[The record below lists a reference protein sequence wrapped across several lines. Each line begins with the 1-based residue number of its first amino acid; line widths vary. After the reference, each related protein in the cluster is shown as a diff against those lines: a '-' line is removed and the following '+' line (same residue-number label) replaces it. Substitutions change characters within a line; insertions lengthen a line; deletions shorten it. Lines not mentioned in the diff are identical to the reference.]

1 MGCKSNEGSAMSADR
16 IEREIEI
23 EAPVDVVWAVV
34 TEPHHIASW
43 FTDSATLDLR
53 PGGEGRLDFTSRSTG
68 GPATVNLRVERID
81 RPRFFSFRWTHP
93 DGTEPDETNSLLV
106 ELRLEAAGEAT
117 RLHLVESGFERASRG
132 QHRSRADHDSGWDV
146 HLGRLQEYAAGS
158 AVGG

>member
-1 MGCKSNEGSAMSADR
+1 MSADR

-23 EAPVDVVWAVV
+23 EAPMDVVWSVL

-68 GPATVNLRVERID
+68 GPATVNLRVERIE
-81 RPRFFSFRWTHP
+81 RPRILSFRWTHP

-106 ELRLEAAGEAT
+106 ELRLEAAGDAT
-117 RLHLVESGFERASRG
+117 RLHLVESGFERAGRG
-132 QHRSRADHDSGWDV
+132 EHRSRADHTSGWDV

-158 AVGG
+158 AVGR

>member
-1 MGCKSNEGSAMSADR
+1 MSADR

-43 FTDSATLDLR
+43 LTDSATLDLR
-53 PGGEGRLDFTSRSTG
+53 PGGDGRLDFTSRSTG
-68 GPATVNLRVERID
+68 SPATVNLRVERIE
-81 RPRFFSFRWTHP
+81 RPRLFSFRWTHP
-93 DGTEPDETNSLLV
+93 DGAEPDETNSLLV
-106 ELRLEAAGEAT
+106 ELRLEAAGDAT
-117 RLHLVESGFERASRG
+117 RLHLVESGFERAALG
-132 QHRSRADHDSGWDV
+132 EHRSRADHDSGWDV

>member
-1 MGCKSNEGSAMSADR
+1 MSADR

-23 EAPVDVVWAVV
+23 EAPVEVVWAVV

-53 PGGEGRLDFTSRSTG
+53 PGGEGRFDFTSRSTG
-68 GPATVNLRVERID
+68 GPATVNLRVERIE
-81 RPRFFSFRWTHP
+81 RPRLFSFRWTHP
-93 DGTEPDETNSLLV
+93 DGAEPDETNSLLV
-106 ELRLEAAGEAT
+106 ELRLEAAGDAT
-117 RLHLVESGFERASRG
+117 RLHLVESGFERAGRG
-132 QHRSRADHDSGWDV
+132 QHRAHADHESGWDV